1 MLLMTIRLFENR
13 VLKKIFEP
21 KKDEVTSEWKKNYK
35 MRSMMICTIHPLSS
49 GW

>member
-1 MLLMTIRLFENR
+1 MTIRVSENG
-13 VLKKIFEP
+13 VLRRIFEP

-35 MRSMMICTIHPLSS
+35 MRSIMICTIHQLSS